1 MKNIFDFHFHL
12 LFKHW
17 ISAQKDGSKL
27 PFSKEFKTK
36 GIMAAI
42 DEFMGNAFD
51 GQSSPALIQK
61 SDVKYGITAL
71 LAMEYAFAENING
84 FLRSFSNTNLPIN
97 WNLINRVK
105 GKKTSYFELF
115 KEEINYY
122 QSNQKELYDTYKI
135 KFLNRKNKEK
145 YNLDEPG
152 TTFLA
157 FSAEGGHNFSE
168 AKIRD
173 NSHSTHPSENYLQIQ
188 NDKNSVDLFSI
199 NLVHLSEIPEQ
210 ILAGFAQGLNSTAQI
225 AFRSFDFIP
234 KSGFGISELGK
245 SFIKTVLTNVYPSLI
260 DLKHMSIYTR
270 YQYYQYRE
278 DLISKFP
285 DVTSLPMLSSH
296 TGFTFQSLESFVNE
310 KKYKPTM
317 RYENGQTFTEIQA
330 ENVKIGKTDFL
341 LNNQLFWN
349 PWSINLYDEEIV
361 KIMESGGMMGISMDQ
376 RILGSTQGALDGLRG
391 KYFKDPEAIPILEW
405 RKWFKEGK
413 LDIEKIEEAEE
424 IKTDREVRH
433 IYLLCCHIIHAV
445 RLGYKYLNWVGEK
458 SPWDHICVGS
468 DYDGLINPINGY
480 ENVSK
485 LGNLRQDLKKYIP
498 IVEKKM
504 ELNSNIPIFRNTQ
517 NNMINEQE
525 LDNCIEKF
533 LSING
538 KNLLI
543 RFLNNW
549 K

>member
-36 GIMAAI
+36 GMMGLI

-61 SDVKYGITAL
+61 SDVKYGVTAL

-84 FLRSFSNTNLPIN
+84 FLRSFNNSNLPIN
-97 WNLINRVK
+97 WALIDRVK
-105 GKKTSYFELF
+105 NKKTSYFELF

-122 QSNQKELYDTYKI
+122 QTHQKELSEVYKI
-135 KFLNRKNKEK
+135 KFLSRKNKEE
-145 YNLDEPG
+145 YNFEEAG

-173 NSHSTHPSENYLQIQ
+173 TSQPTHPSENYLQIQ

-210 ILAGFAQGLNSTAQI
+210 ILSGFAQGLNSTAQI
-225 AFRSFDFIP
+225 AFKSFDFIP
-234 KSGFGISELGK
+234 KSGFGISTLGK
-245 SFIKTVLTNVYPSLI
+245 SFIKSVLTNPLPTLI
-260 DLKHMSIYTR
+260 DLKHMSVYTR

-278 DLISKFP
+278 ELISQFP
-285 DVTSLPMLSSH
+285 DVAKLPMISSH
-296 TGFTFQSLESFVNE
+296 TGFTFQSVESFVNE
-310 KKYKPTM
+310 KKYKPSV
-317 RYENGQTFTEIQA
+317 RYENGQTVTEILA
-330 ENVKIGKTDFL
+330 ENVKIGKTNFL
-341 LNNQLFWN
+341 LNNQLFGN
-349 PWSINLYDEEIV
+349 PWSINLFDEEIV
-361 KIMESGGMMGISMDQ
+361 EIMESGGMMGISMDQ
-376 RILGSTQGALDGLRG
+376 RILGSSKGSLDGVRG
-391 KYFKDPEAIPILEW
+391 KYFKDAEAIPLLEW
-405 RKWFKEGK
+405 RKWFKEGQIQ
-413 LDIEKIEEAEE
+413 IEKAEE
-424 IKTDREVRH
+424 ETTKTDREIRH

-445 RLGYKYLNWVGEK
+445 RLGYKNLNWVGEK
-458 SPWDHICVGS
+458 SPWDQMCLGS

-480 ENVSK
+480 DNVSTI
-485 LGNLRQDLKKYIP
+485 GNLRQDLKRYLP

-504 ELNSNIPIFRNTQ
+504 DLNANIPIFKSSK
-517 NNMINEQE
+517 NNIIDEHE
-525 LDNCIEKF
+525 LDNCVEKF
-533 LSING
+533 LSLNG